1 MSTPATR
8 PEVRF
13 VLVGTSHPGNIG
25 SAARAMKT
33 MGWTAMDLVAPDCD
47 PIDPDAYA
55 MSAGAHELISQAGRH
70 ERLDAALGAHTLV
83 IGSTARRR
91 HVPMPEWSPREA
103 AQEIEQE
110 LARGGRVALVFGRER
125 TGLTNEE
132 LHLCHA
138 AVHIPSDPE
147 FFSLNL
153 ASAVQILAYEL
164 RVRLLL
170 GTPAAVHDSGREPPA
185 SHEQLEGLFGHL
197 DQTLHDIDFHKG
209 RAPDTVMQRLRRL
222 FLRARPDEREVR
234 VLRGILSDAQ
244 RMARLAT
251 RDEEA
256 GR

>member
-1 MSTPATR
+1 MSPSATQKD
-8 PEVRF
+8 VRF

-33 MGWTAMDLVAPDCD
+33 MGWTAMDLVAPACD

-55 MSAGAHELISQAGRH
+55 MSAGAHELISQAGRF
-70 ERLDAALGAHTLV
+70 EQLDAALGQHTLV

-125 TGLTNEE
+125 TGLTNDE

-138 AVHIPSDPE
+138 AVHIPSDPD

-170 GTPAAVHDSGREPPA
+170 GTAAAEAEAWQEPPA

-251 RDEEA
+251 RDDEA